1 MLEHARFS
9 VNQKLLEITMKKL
22 ALSLVIAIGFT
33 GTAVAQEPVWDG
45 NTVVLES
52 QKLAEGVFAVIPTG
66 ADEMA
71 DKGLPI
77 ATSSGFVIGTKS
89 VLVIDTML
97 NERLNMQLMK
107 LIEDQTD
114 LPVRYAVNTSFH
126 GDHAYGNQYLPEKTL
141 IIQHK
146 FASEYIAENLDAD
159 KEFMIQN
166 FGKGRG
172 IEEIKV
178 TKADILVANK
188 GKISVNLGDIIVE
201 IRDYGFA
208 QTGGDLFV
216 SLPSANVLWTG
227 NPVLAK
233 APALPWLLDGHLVET
248 RDTLQQLYDSFDK
261 DTRVVPGHG
270 PVTDIKAIK
279 WHLDYLSTIENEV
292 KAAIADGLS
301 LEETVERVELPDFQ
315 GYALFGWVHPGLNV
329 PAAYNDLR

>member
-1 MLEHARFS
+1 
-9 VNQKLLEITMKKL
+9 MKKL
-22 ALSLVIAIGFT
+22 ALSLVIAIGFA
-33 GTAVAQEPVWDG
+33 GAAVAQEPVWDG

-66 ADEMA
+66 AEEMA

-146 FASEYIAENLDAD
+146 FASEFIAENLDAD

-188 GKISVNLGDIIVE
+188 GKISINLGDRIVE
-201 IRDYGFA
+201 ISDYGFA

-248 RDTLQQLYDSFDK
+248 RDTLQQVYASFDK

-279 WHLDYLSTIENEV
+279 WHLDYLSTIEKEV

-329 PAAYNDLR
+329 PAAYNDLK